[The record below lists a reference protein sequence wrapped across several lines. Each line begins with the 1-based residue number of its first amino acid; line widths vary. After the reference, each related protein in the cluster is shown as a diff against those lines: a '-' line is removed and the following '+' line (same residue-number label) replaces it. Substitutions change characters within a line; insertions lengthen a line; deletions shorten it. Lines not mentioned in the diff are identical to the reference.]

1 MTFPDQ
7 NYVVPAVEMKDIVLQ
22 FPGVLAN
29 DHVNFTLMP
38 GEIHALLG
46 ENGAGKSSLMN
57 VLIGLYKPQSGEI
70 RIHGEKVSFNSP
82 KDAIARGIGMVH
94 QHFMLVENQTVTEN
108 VLIGLDNPRFRLNLK
123 KYDQE
128 IYDLAEQYGIHIDPT
143 ARIWQLSVG
152 EQQRVEILKI
162 LYRGADILI
171 MDEPTAVLAP
181 QEADE
186 LIETLKQMSAQGKS
200 IAFISHKLHEVKKI
214 ASKLSVLRRGKMTA
228 ERVDTSEMTRESLA
242 SLMVGREVIFNLHKC
257 QQDAGREVLRLQNVS
272 AVNNKNLP
280 ALRDVNL
287 DLHEGEILGI
297 AGVAGNGQSELVEVI
312 TGLRACSGNIWFEG
326 KDIANK
332 PPSISINQG
341 LAHIPEDRIG
351 VGSAPN
357 LSLTSNV
364 IMKRYNEE
372 PISKKWQLNYLA
384 ADELAA
390 RLKDEYDIQAPN
402 IKTQVRK
409 LSGGNLQKLILAR
422 ELSSTPRLLVAMQPT
437 RGLDVG
443 AIEGVQQLLLQQREQ
458 GCAILLVSE
467 DLDELLALSDR
478 IAVMY
483 EGEIVSTLCQQDY
496 DLETIGLMMTGSYHH
511 PDQSD
516 DNQNDYS
523 ASDFEKSLAPFGSE
537 GESSDPNLSGLL
549 TSTPSSR
556 RRWEGDEGG
565 GSFDSDSSGSTSSTP
580 SKIGGEGG
588 LSSESEEAGFVSL
601 TPSRVGDEDSGSLDP
616 ESRQTPESEKD
627 RVLRKV
633 LGDKYRNQGG
643 GK

>member
-1 MTFPDQ
+1 MTFYEET
-7 NYVVPAVEMKDIVLQ
+7 NTVPAVEMQDIVLR

-29 DHVNFTLMP
+29 DHVNFTLYP

-46 ENGAGKSSLMN
+46 ENGAGKSTLMN
-57 VLIGLYKPQSGEI
+57 ALMGLYRPESGEI
-70 RIHGEKVSFNSP
+70 RIHGERVSFNSP
-82 KDAIARGIGMVH
+82 KDAIAAGIGMVH

-108 VLIGLDNPRFRLNLK
+108 ILIGLDLPRFALNLK

-128 IYDLAEQYGIHIDPT
+128 ISSLAEQFGIHIDPT

-186 LIETLKQMSAQGKS
+186 LIATLKGMAAQGKS
-200 IAFISHKLHEVKKI
+200 IAFISHKLNEVKQV
-214 ASKLSVLRRGKMTA
+214 ADKLTVLRRGRVTA
-228 ERVDTSEMTRESLA
+228 ERINLQGFTRESLA
-242 SLMVGREVIFNLHKC
+242 SLMVGREVIFNLHKSE
-257 QQDAGREVLRLQNVS
+257 QTAGREVMRLEDIS
-272 AVNNKNLP
+272 ALNNKNLP
-280 ALRDVNL
+280 ALRNVNL

-312 TGLRACSGNIWFEG
+312 TGLRPCSGRIWLEG

-332 PPSISINQG
+332 PPSFSINQG

-357 LSLTSNV
+357 LSLTSNI
-364 IMKRYNEE
+364 IMKRYDQQ
-372 PISKKWQLNYLA
+372 PVSKKWQLNYLA
-384 ADELAA
+384 ADKLAGG
-390 RLKDEYDIQAPN
+390 LKTEYDIQAPDVH
-402 IKTQVRK
+402 TQARK

-422 ELSSTPRLLVAMQPT
+422 ELSSTPRLVVAMQPT

-443 AIEGVQQLLLQQREQ
+443 AIENVQQLLLNQRTQ

-467 DLDELLALSDR
+467 DLDELLSLSDR

-483 EGEIVSTLCQQDY
+483 EGRIVGILDSRDFDITQ
-496 DLETIGLMMTGSYHH
+496 IGLMMTGTLPQRLPGTANPEETTCEGSSSN
-511 PDQSD
+511 PDDILEDHSHYQEPA
-516 DNQNDYS
+516 QP
-523 ASDFEKSLAPFGSE
+523 EPTQVEESLSVNEEPIQESLLSE
-537 GESSDPNLSGLL
+537 LPNLPEEPPLNL
-549 TSTPSSR
+549 T
-556 RRWEGDEGG
+556 
-565 GSFDSDSSGSTSSTP
+565 
-580 SKIGGEGG
+580 
-588 LSSESEEAGFVSL
+588 
-601 TPSRVGDEDSGSLDP
+601 
-616 ESRQTPESEKD
+616 EKE

-633 LGDKYRNQGG
+633 LGEKYKQGDQE
-643 GK
+643 